1 MEISHHT
8 AAIRS
13 PEPTGLGAPVRPR
26 RLGLLVGCVLPS
38 LVSLLGAGAVPG
50 VQAAQR
56 KSASPLPVQV
66 LQFQNPLPPSPLPP
80 QQPVPPDVQRADYSL
95 DRDSI
100 RRVIYVHIK
109 QVRHCYQLALMKQ
122 PALQG
127 RVVLQFDI
135 TPFGQVEELGVREA
149 TLQSPALLECVS
161 ESMRGWE
168 FPRAPF
174 SSGNVR
180 IIYPFVFRPKIPEP
194 AVGIQVS
201 DEELAQMGILKDPE
215 PPSVE
220 ILF

>member
-8 AAIRS
+8 AATQDPALR
-13 PEPTGLGAPVRPR
+13 RPR
-26 RLGLLVGCVLPS
+26 AFMRRHRLGPLACALPCLVALSGSGSDVH
-38 LVSLLGAGAVPG
+38 
-50 VQAAQR
+50 AAQR
-56 KSASPLPVQV
+56 KASSPLPTQV
-66 LQFQNPLPPSPLPP
+66 LQFQNPLPSPMPP
-80 QQPVPPDVQRADYSL
+80 PPTLQPDPQRGDYSL

-135 TPFGQVEELGVREA
+135 TPFGQVEELGVRET
-149 TLQSPALLECVS
+149 TLQSPSLIECVS

-168 FPRAPF
+168 FPRAPYA
-174 SSGNVR
+174 SGNVR

-201 DEELAQMGILKDPE
+201 DEELAQIGILKDPD

-220 ILF
+220 VLF

>member
-1 MEISHHT
+1 MDISHHT
-8 AAIRS
+8 AAIHGS
-13 PEPTGLGAPVRPR
+13 VPCGPSVRRR
-26 RLGLLVGCVLPS
+26 RLGLLAGCVLPG
-38 LVSLLGAGAVPG
+38 LVSLLGAGVVPD

-80 QQPVPPDVQRADYSL
+80 QQPVPPDAQRADYSL

-122 PALQG
+122 PTLQG

-135 TPFGQVEELGVREA
+135 NPFGQVEELGVRET
-149 TLQSPALLECVS
+149 TLQSPPLLDCVS

-174 SSGNVR
+174 ASGNVR

-201 DEELAQMGILKDPE
+201 DEELAQIGILKDPD
-215 PPSVE
+215 PPNVE